1 MELNKIKEIIK
12 DYVESKN
19 LKLFDVSYF
28 KSDSILTVLLDE
40 KLSIDEI
47 EVFSNGLSEYLDKY
61 EDEFEDNY
69 FLDVSNVGVERP
81 IRNEEELN
89 DAIGSYIYV
98 KTKENEYYGTLKSY
112 TDGII
117 HLITKVKNRTS
128 EVSVDYK
135 KAKKVRYAVEF

>member
-47 EVFSNGLSEYLDKY
+47 EVFSNGLSEYLDQY

-81 IRNEEELN
+81 IRNEEELK